1 LVKTWLLAATPAA
14 AAAAIVE
21 PACTAIMSASA
32 KITCASAKARALEVL
47 AEPLAAGALVGC
59 TGITTFIKTELV
71 ADGADK
77 PHVIPP
83 KGGFPKRGASQ
94 KGLAAGRKFDT
105 AFQVAVAGG
114 GSTPAVARA
123 MRLLASAGVV
133 VIKCQQRVAT
143 DGNKLTTMIDAV
155 GIATAP
161 PFAVVCIELK
171 TCQLKASAYTAY
183 SNLVCR
189 RTPMLRCN
197 LANTERNR
205 YSLQAAYGAL
215 ALSAR
220 LGCSTRAMVV
230 VSCADNT
237 VVYDV
242 APAFVSMHLFTR
254 LTPVMA
260 MRAQP
265 VAKGSPRQFDNTL
278 ALMAAW
284 PPTGADTLQRAGLI
298 KAKKQVGRRVWS
310 AAGSDNVLS
319 ALFIHVPRWRALR
332 KSQRDSLATKMKL
345 AAGRCGAAGTMLR
358 LYVFTT
364 FVPGTAPVLLPVGA
378 PFLVQ

>member
-1 LVKTWLLAATPAA
+1 
-14 AAAAIVE
+14 
-21 PACTAIMSASA
+21 MSASA
-32 KITCASAKARALEVL
+32 KITCASAKASALEAL
-47 AEPLAAGALVGC
+47 GKPLAAGSLVGC

-114 GSTPAVARA
+114 GSTPAVGRA
-123 MRLLASAGVV
+123 MRLLAQAGVV

-197 LANTERNR
+197 LANTERSR
-205 YSLQAAYGAL
+205 HSLQAAYGAL

-220 LGCSTRAMVV
+220 LGCSARAMVV

-254 LTPVMA
+254 LAPVMA

-265 VAKGSPRQFDNTL
+265 VAKGSRRLFDNTL

-284 PPTGADTLQRAGLI
+284 PPTGGDTLQRAGLI

-310 AAGSDNVLS
+310 ASGSDNVLS

-358 LYVFTT
+358 LYVFAT